1 MFIAMKKPTKKTA
14 KKSPKRKVRAA
25 KAKPKAAADS
35 HGMHDARHMVKE
47 RRYEV
52 RLLATQVTFAA
63 VTFKREGFG
72 KAEYTFAAQLSGLL
86 VDSSAGGCSLV
97 FMQANPLAAQVAKGA
112 ECVILIAPNEPRLAT
127 IRWVKVLDQRLVNA
141 GFEFK

>member
-1 MFIAMKKPTKKTA
+1 MKKPNKKTA
-14 KKSPKRKVRAA
+14 KKSA
-25 KAKPKAAADS
+25 KKKPVKKLAKSVKAAQS
-35 HGMHDARHMVKE
+35 HGMHDARQMVKE

-72 KAEYTFAAQLSGLL
+72 KPEYQFMAQLSGLL

-97 FMQANPLAAQVAKGA
+97 FMQANPLAAQVAQGA

-127 IRWVKVLDQRLVNA
+127 IRWVKILDQRLVNA
-141 GFEFK
+141 GFAFN

>member
-1 MFIAMKKPTKKTA
+1 MPMKKPSKKNVKKTS
-14 KKSPKRKVRAA
+14 KPKVSTPKLKSA
-25 KAKPKAAADS
+25 KAVKSD
-35 HGMHDARHMVKE
+35 GMHDARHMVKE

-63 VTFKREGFG
+63 VTFKRDGFG
-72 KAEYTFAAQLSGLL
+72 EPAYSFAAQLSGLL

-97 FMQANPLAAQVAKGA
+97 FMQANPLAMQVAQGV

-127 IRWVKVLDQRLVNA
+127 VRWVKILDQRLVNA
-141 GFEFK
+141 GFAFN

>member
-1 MFIAMKKPTKKTA
+1 MKKPNKKTA
-14 KKSPKRKVRAA
+14 KKSSKRKSPVV
-25 KAKPKAAADS
+25 KAKPKKAAPS
-35 HGMHDARHMVKE
+35 HGMHDAREMVKE

-52 RLLATQVTFAA
+52 RLMATQVTFAA
-63 VTFKREGFG
+63 VSFKHEGFG
-72 KAEYTFAAQLSGLL
+72 KPGFAFAAQLSGLL

-97 FMQANPLAAQVAKGA
+97 FMQANPLAAQVVQGA

-127 IRWVKVLDQRLVNA
+127 IRWVKILDQRLVNA

>member
-1 MFIAMKKPTKKTA
+1 MKKPTKKTA
-14 KKSPKRKVRAA
+14 KKSSKRKVTAPKPKGA
-25 KAKPKAAADS
+25 QKAKS
-35 HGMHDARHMVKE
+35 HGMHDAHHIVKE

-72 KAEYTFAAQLSGLL
+72 KPGYTFSAQLSGLL

-97 FMQANPLAAQVAKGA
+97 FMQANPLAAQVSKGA

-127 IRWVKVLDQRLVNA
+127 IRWVKILDQRLVNA
-141 GFEFK
+141 GFEFN